1 MICKPFYWTGEW
13 KVVIQ
18 PKYVQGYE
26 IVWFKGWLNSPFS
39 QRWPWGGVTQ
49 PAGIKLLLCIVWNK
63 PWFSFN
69 RSIFPQQ
76 KLSLMVHNWLW
87 PKLRKYGATAS
98 GPATSSC
105 LAAYQFEICRGLWLS
120 SSSNETFW
128 KQKHNSCS
136 SCGNPQRNGFEAW
149 EVICPNGPKWLVAFE
164 GGWRLC
170 PPLPSS
176 HISVCVP
183 LLKSAGSNILF
194 PSEWWNFG
202 TPTNAMW
209 PNRHLL
215 PLSKFQPPLPLITWS
230 SLRRARRKADV
241 AVGSLRCLHFQPM
254 HCNTGFVNLSNFLVF
269 ACQILYRT
277 HPTS

>member
-1 MICKPFYWTGEW
+1 MIWKPFYWTGEW

-164 GGWRLC
+164 GGWLLC
-170 PPLPSS
+170 PPHPLLPSVS
-176 HISVCVP
+176 LSPFWSQLGAAKAEGVIFLERFSGVLVIFSIV
-183 LLKSAGSNILF
+183 KSQLNK
-194 PSEWWNFG
+194 P
-202 TPTNAMW
+202 
-209 PNRHLL
+209 
-215 PLSKFQPPLPLITWS
+215 WS
-230 SLRRARRKADV
+230 T
-241 AVGSLRCLHFQPM
+241 Q
-254 HCNTGFVNLSNFLVF
+254 
-269 ACQILYRT
+269 
-277 HPTS
+277 